1 MKKSS
6 LYLCCLLCLSGCHT
20 KPIAVG
26 NIWDDVPDFTI
37 VDEID
42 TAQFENLSK
51 KPAAWGVGK
60 SKDVNGQPIDCIE
73 ANGIFNQY
81 DAWFVGQA
89 NHEIYLTFDNGY
101 ENGNTPIIL
110 DILKEKNVQAVFF
123 VTAQYVKENP
133 DCIQRMIDEGHKIGN
148 HSYHHYSFAEISM
161 DSVVNEIKSLDDLM
175 IEKFMVKMEYLRP
188 PKGEFTEQSLAISQA
203 LGYKSLF
210 WSFAYYDYNVNQQ
223 PDKQESLKKCLDNAH
238 PGAIYLLH
246 SISDTNTAILADLID
261 GLRELNYKLALPEF

>member
-1 MKKSS
+1 MKKYILLACALFS
-6 LYLCCLLCLSGCHT
+6 LFGCQT
-20 KPIAVG
+20 KTMAVG

-37 VDEID
+37 IEKID
-42 TAQFENLSK
+42 TSQFESLSK
-51 KPAAWGVGK
+51 KPAAWGIGK

-101 ENGNTPIIL
+101 ENGNTPTIL
-110 DILKEKNVQAVFF
+110 DILKEKNVHAIFF

-133 DCIQRMIDEGHKIGN
+133 DLVQRMIDEGHKLGN
-148 HSYHHYSFAEISM
+148 HSYHHYSFAEIDM
-161 DSVVNEIKSLDDLM
+161 EQVVNEIQSLDDLV
-175 IEKFMVKMEYLRP
+175 IEQFRIKMDYLRP
-188 PKGEFTEQSLAISQA
+188 PKGEFTEQSLALIQA
-203 LGYKSLF
+203 LGYKTLF
-210 WSFAYYDYNVNQQ
+210 WSFAYYDYNVNDQ
-223 PDKQESLKKCLDNAH
+223 PDEKESLKKCLDNAH

-261 GLRELNYKLALPEF
+261 GLREMNYKLTLPEF